1 MIKEFE
7 FFHGTVFAKLTH
19 EAKIPLT
26 FETHPTP
33 DNASYVVNGK
43 TGIYIKYS
51 TKRLSPWRFSFQKR
65 HQDEMLDMR
74 NKYGEVYLLLV
85 CNDDGIVALS
95 SEDLKEILNE
105 TFEPVEWISVARTQG
120 KMYTVKGSDGDLGYK
135 VALADFPKNIINS
148 LNEKRVPE
156 KGIFS
161 WFKRSREDGEAT
173 VSASVF
179 PIAN

>member
-7 FFHGTVFAKLTH
+7 FFHGTIFTKLIH

-26 FETHPTP
+26 FETYPTP
-33 DNASYVVNGK
+33 DNASYILNGK

-65 HQDEMLDMR
+65 HQDEMLEMR

-85 CNDDGIVALS
+85 CNDGGIVALS
-95 SEDLKEILNE
+95 SKDLKEILNE
-105 TFEPVEWISVARTQG
+105 TFKPIEWISVARMHR

-135 VALADFPKNIINS
+135 IALADFPKNVINS
-148 LNEKRVPE
+148 LTEKRVPG
-156 KGIFS
+156 KGLFS
-161 WFKRSREDGEAT
+161 WFKRSTENEEVA
-173 VSASVF
+173 VPA
-179 PIAN
+179 IQ